1 MDSSNTTLPDP
12 ADVRITDEGPGIHP
26 DELPPEVEAVAQR
39 GDKTDP
45 QEKQDALDWFLAE
58 DSGEAV
64 EPVYTIQINVSTD
77 VERPRWLDWQIK
89 PIPSQRIDYL
99 RRTFSMQPNR
109 EQRRRGQSADLDAAR
124 FNAALVFEATVYPDL
139 EQPLRTK
146 GFRDGAEL
154 ITWRFRQKPLLVDQ
168 IAGEVLQRSG
178 GDEADLRTATEV
190 RAAGNS

>member
-1 MDSSNTTLPDP
+1 MAASSTTTPSD
-12 ADVRITDEGPGIHP
+12 DVRVTGEGPGMHP
-26 DELPPEVEAVAQR
+26 DELPPEVERVAQHA
-39 GDKTDP
+39 DQTEP

-58 DSGEAV
+58 DSGDAV
-64 EPVYTIQINVSTD
+64 EPTYTIQINVSTD
-77 VERPRWLDWQIK
+77 IDHPQWIDWQIK

-109 EQRRRGQSADLDAAR
+109 EQRRRGQTADLDAAR

-154 ITWRFRQKPLLVDQ
+154 ITWRFRGKPLLVDQ
-168 IAGEVLQRSG
+168 IAGEILQRSG

-190 RAAGNS
+190 RAGKA